1 MEKTDTIT
9 FEEIRDLY
17 KDMLKERAKE
27 KYRIWDREYKKMRYE
42 IDPEFRDK
50 QKQKAKEQ
58 RERNKL
64 MKTESVKIWSIKN
77 WTSVFIF
84 LYYLGKLI

>member
-1 MEKTDTIT
+1 MENTEQIS

-64 MKTESVKIWSIKN
+64 MKNESVKI
-77 WTSVFIF
+77 
-84 LYYLGKLI
+84 

>member
-1 MEKTDTIT
+1 MENTDPIS
-9 FEEIRDLY
+9 FEQIRDLY

-64 MKTESVKIWSIKN
+64 MKNESVKI
-77 WTSVFIF
+77 
-84 LYYLGKLI
+84 

>member
-42 IDPEFRDK
+42 FDPEFRDK

-64 MKTESVKIWSIKN
+64 MKTESVKM
-77 WTSVFIF
+77 
-84 LYYLGKLI
+84 

>member
-1 MEKTDTIT
+1 
-9 FEEIRDLY
+9 
-17 KDMLKERAKE
+17 MLKERAKE

-42 IDPEFRDK
+42 FDPEFRDK

-64 MKTESVKIWSIKN
+64 MKTESVKM
-77 WTSVFIF
+77 
-84 LYYLGKLI
+84 

>member
-42 IDPEFRDK
+42 IDTEFRDK

-64 MKTESVKIWSIKN
+64 MKTESVKI
-77 WTSVFIF
+77 
-84 LYYLGKLI
+84 

>member
-64 MKTESVKIWSIKN
+64 MKTESVKI
-77 WTSVFIF
+77 
-84 LYYLGKLI
+84 